1 MATSFGRPGPATTRR
16 RGLRPLRRAR
26 SAIASERMPAGW
38 NSDSASFPNPRSK
51 FTPVITRNDTQG
63 PHPMAT
69 EAQTNANREN
79 AEKSPGPR
87 TPQGKAISSRNSLV
101 HGMTSGKF
109 LPPDGDPD
117 EFFQLLAQFRGRFQP
132 FDEAEDALVE
142 RLVAA
147 EFKMRS
153 VRYADAALFHIQ
165 AAEDP
170 MLERYKQEGR
180 TKNAETEPSEPE
192 TPPATPKTEKT
203 KRTQFPG
210 SSGVPNGG
218 GTPHQPQN
226 PPRTPFPAAAEVS
239 QRDNVTPK
247 SPPNS
252 HSTHSPHPNCVQW
265 GRPSACGGLS
275 GRPDRLSITYGGF
288 LTVRGSSRTRF
299 FLRAPPKVVG
309 FSPEALS

>member
-1 MATSFGRPGPATTRR
+1 
-16 RGLRPLRRAR
+16 
-26 SAIASERMPAGW
+26 
-38 NSDSASFPNPRSK
+38 
-51 FTPVITRNDTQG
+51 
-63 PHPMAT
+63 MAT

-79 AEKSPGPR
+79 AEKSTGPR

-117 EFFQLLAQFRGRFQP
+117 EFFQLLDQFRGRFQP

-180 TKNAETEPSEPE
+180 TNLLAWAFHSDAKYSNSFSKLIRYEGFLQREFSRALRELYMMQDERRARLAEAAARNAETEPSEPA
-192 TPPATPKTEKT
+192 PPRLLQKLKKRNEPNSQGRAASRTGAARLINPKI
-203 KRTQFPG
+203 
-210 SSGVPNGG
+210 
-218 GTPHQPQN
+218 

-288 LTVRGSSRTRF
+288 LTMRGSSRTRF
-299 FLRAPPKVVG
+299 FLRAPPKVGG

>member
-1 MATSFGRPGPATTRR
+1 
-16 RGLRPLRRAR
+16 
-26 SAIASERMPAGW
+26 
-38 NSDSASFPNPRSK
+38 
-51 FTPVITRNDTQG
+51 
-63 PHPMAT
+63 MAT

-79 AEKSPGPR
+79 AEKSTGPR

-117 EFFQLLAQFRGRFQP
+117 EFFQILDQFRGRFQP

-226 PPRTPFPAAAEVS
+226 PTPNPFPGGS
-239 QRDNVTPK
+239 
-247 SPPNS
+247 
-252 HSTHSPHPNCVQW
+252 
-265 GRPSACGGLS
+265 GGL
-275 GRPDRLSITYGGF
+275 P
-288 LTVRGSSRTRF
+288 TR
-299 FLRAPPKVVG
+299 
-309 FSPEALS
+309 

>member
-1 MATSFGRPGPATTRR
+1 MLRFWRNSTGSATNGFGTA
-16 RGLRPLRRAR
+16 AR
-26 SAIASERMPAGW
+26 SSLRMRASRFTRWVGNVRPSPELGPKPIIRHPRLMSQLYFYPNLSRLFNHLQPLCPRIANRRFHNRIGRLELRFRTVPESPIQIYACHHTQRY
-38 NSDSASFPNPRSK
+38 
-51 FTPVITRNDTQG
+51 TRT
-63 PHPMAT
+63 HPMAP

-79 AEKSPGPR
+79 AEKSTGPR

-117 EFFQLLAQFRGRFQP
+117 EFFQLLDQFRGRFQP

-180 TKNAETEPSEPE
+180 TNLLAWAFHSDAKYSNSFSKLIRLRRL
-192 TPPATPKTEKT
+192 PPA
-203 KRTQFPG
+203 RIL
-210 SSGVPNGG
+210 
-218 GTPHQPQN
+218 
-226 PPRTPFPAAAEVS
+226 PRP
-239 QRDNVTPK
+239 
-247 SPPNS
+247 
-252 HSTHSPHPNCVQW
+252 
-265 GRPSACGGLS
+265 
-275 GRPDRLSITYGGF
+275 
-288 LTVRGSSRTRF
+288 
-299 FLRAPPKVVG
+299 
-309 FSPEALS
+309 

>member
-79 AEKSPGPR
+79 AEKSTGPR

-180 TKNAETEPSEPE
+180 TNLLAWAFHSDAKYSDLNSKCARSATRMPPCSTSRPRKTPCWSVTNKKAAPTCWLGPSI
-192 TPPATPKTEKT
+192 ATPNTPTRSPSSSAT
-203 KRTQFPG
+203 KA
-210 SSGVPNGG
+210 SSSASSPVPS
-218 GTPHQPQN
+218 
-226 PPRTPFPAAAEVS
+226 VS
-239 QRDNVTPK
+239 CT
-247 SPPNS
+247 
-252 HSTHSPHPNCVQW
+252 
-265 GRPSACGGLS
+265 
-275 GRPDRLSITYGGF
+275 
-288 LTVRGSSRTRF
+288 
-299 FLRAPPKVVG
+299 
-309 FSPEALS
+309 

>member
-26 SAIASERMPAGW
+26 STIASERMPAGW
-38 NSDSASFPNPRSK
+38 NSDSAPFPNPRSK
-51 FTPVITRNDTQG
+51 FKPAITRNDTQG

-79 AEKSPGPR
+79 AEKSTGPR

-117 EFFQLLAQFRGRFQP
+117 EFFQLLDQFRGRFQP

-180 TKNAETEPSEPE
+180 TNLLAWAFHSDAKYSNSFSKLIRYEGFLQREFSRALRELYMMQDERRARLAEAAARNAETEPSEPE

-218 GTPHQPQN
+218 CTPNQPQN
-226 PPRTPFPAAAEVS
+226 PLQTRLRLTPHTPTAFIGAGPRPAAAS
-239 QRDNVTPK
+239 Q
-247 SPPNS
+247 
-252 HSTHSPHPNCVQW
+252 
-265 GRPSACGGLS
+265 AA
-275 GRPDRLSITYGGF
+275 
-288 LTVRGSSRTRF
+288 RTAF
-299 FLRAPPKVVG
+299 Q
-309 FSPEALS
+309 

>member
-1 MATSFGRPGPATTRR
+1 
-16 RGLRPLRRAR
+16 
-26 SAIASERMPAGW
+26 
-38 NSDSASFPNPRSK
+38 
-51 FTPVITRNDTQG
+51 
-63 PHPMAT
+63 MAT

-79 AEKSPGPR
+79 AEKSTGPR

-117 EFFQLLAQFRGRFQP
+117 EFFQLLDQFRDRFQP
-132 FDEAEDALVE
+132 FDQAEDALVE

-180 TKNAETEPSEPE
+180 TNLLAWAFHSDAKYSNSFSKLIRYEGFLQREFSRALRELYMMQDERRARLAEAAARNAETEPSEPE

-226 PPRTPFPAAAEVS
+226 PLQTRLRLTPHTPTAFSGAGPRPAAAS
-239 QRDNVTPK
+239 Q
-247 SPPNS
+247 
-252 HSTHSPHPNCVQW
+252 
-265 GRPSACGGLS
+265 AA
-275 GRPDRLSITYGGF
+275 
-288 LTVRGSSRTRF
+288 RTAF
-299 FLRAPPKVVG
+299 Q
-309 FSPEALS
+309 